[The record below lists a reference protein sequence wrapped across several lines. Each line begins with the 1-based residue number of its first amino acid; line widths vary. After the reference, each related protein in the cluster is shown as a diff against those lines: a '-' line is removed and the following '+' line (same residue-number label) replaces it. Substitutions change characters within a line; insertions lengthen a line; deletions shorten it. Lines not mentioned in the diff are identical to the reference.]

1 MGPGNAN
8 CTLKGGAVCIT
19 VAEKSGLLVST
30 EISSWSACG
39 SNASDLVICSKYTG
53 ALVFKTTGIVES
65 SGTLLELDSVVV
77 NLLSGG

>member
-30 EISSWSACG
+30 EISSLSACG

-53 ALVFKTTGIVES
+53 ALVFKITGIVVG

-77 NLLSGG
+77 NLLSSG